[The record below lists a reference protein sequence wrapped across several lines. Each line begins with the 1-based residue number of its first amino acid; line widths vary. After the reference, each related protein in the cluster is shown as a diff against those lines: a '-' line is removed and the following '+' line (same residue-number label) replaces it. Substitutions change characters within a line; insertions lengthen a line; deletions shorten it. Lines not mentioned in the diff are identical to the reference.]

1 MENQKDIYNN
11 ENINLEN
18 QQLIDQIDEY
28 NINQLLMNIFKRL
41 IMKGENQKSEK
52 NGKNDNSALLSSL
65 IEKIKNNYP
74 NFFFSLQQ
82 PNENFGLFYTDM
94 AKLTQEY
101 SSSSNF
107 TETEG
112 FSLLG
117 FFEEEIRNFFRTHPF
132 LLKNV
137 ISTNNDYNEEKN
149 KNIIEM
155 KIKDITNL
163 LNENNDIIND
173 IFKEFKNAYTKEK
186 QKYIDYIN
194 QKHSKINKAVEDIKT
209 YTYNTMN
216 SEQSYKSFDKFK
228 ENLLLEQKQKEEEI
242 KLCKAL
248 LNKYT
253 SQGEEMTQ
261 LLNEYK
267 KYSNMID
274 CLKNK

>member
-1 MENQKDIYNN
+1 MEKQNIINKND
-11 ENINLEN
+11 NINLED
-18 QQLIDQIDEY
+18 QQIIEQIDEY

-41 IMKGENQKSEK
+41 LIKGEANKSEK
-52 NGKNDNSALLSSL
+52 NDNSSLLSIL
-65 IEKIKNNYP
+65 IEKIKKNYP
-74 NFFFSLQQ
+74 HFYFSLQE

-94 AKLTQEY
+94 SKLTTEFA
-101 SSSSNF
+101 SSSDF
-107 TETEG
+107 TETDG

-132 LLKNV
+132 LLKNQ
-137 ISTNNDYNEEKN
+137 IINNNNDYNEEKN

-163 LNENNDIIND
+163 LKENGDLIND
-173 IFKEFKNAYTKEK
+173 IFKEFKNAHGKEK
-186 QKYIDYIN
+186 QKYIDYVN
-194 QKHSKINKAVEDIKT
+194 QQHSKINGAVEDIKS
-209 YTYNTMN
+209 YAYNTMN
-216 SEQSYKSFDKFK
+216 SEQSFKSFDKFK

-242 KLCKAL
+242 KFYKAL

-267 KYSNMID
+267 KYTNMIN
-274 CLKNK
+274 CLKDK